1 METIAVI
8 FMILAGGA
16 IAIFVAIAVAIGRR
30 EAGGDARDR
39 IQVPDRDRVAASLL
53 YRVMTAGGTAPDV
66 ALREIRLR
74 AGIIA
79 PPTPGIDIMS
89 WGERFALSATPE
101 QRARLLDIAVQLVS
115 APGRAIPLIQYVALL
130 DLSFALGFQTDALA
144 RLRERY
150 GFDYID
156 HARDHAKA
164 GRPREADRTGRTTF
178 FARDEREPR
187 ELLGVLGI
195 EGTPSRQE
203 IIAAYRRLAAQHH
216 PDRFHD
222 APETTRTEAASRFI
236 EIARAYEALL
246 ALYKE

>member
-8 FMILAGGA
+8 FMVLAGGA

-30 EAGGDARDR
+30 ESGGDARDR

-53 YRVMTAGGTAPDV
+53 LRVMTAGGTSADE

-79 PPTPGIDIMS
+79 PPAPGVDIMS
-89 WGERFALSATPE
+89 WGERFAIHATPE
-101 QRARLLDIAVQLVS
+101 QRARLLEIAVQLVS
-115 APGRAIPLIQYVALL
+115 APGRPIPLIQYVALL

-156 HARDHAKA
+156 HAKA
-164 GRPREADRTGRTTF
+164 GRPREADRFGRTTF
-178 FARDEREPR
+178 FARDDREPR
-187 ELLGVLGI
+187 EWLVVLGI

-236 EIARAYEALL
+236 EITRAYEALL
-246 ALYKE
+246 AIYKD